1 MRLVAETK
9 DDQAPSVHPLYEFLS
24 FSQRLCYKPT
34 RSYQLSMRQ
43 YVETLAGD
51 SDDRSQHVAEK
62 PWGVGSTKLHV
73 IHQETREQMR
83 AMTVWHDSR
92 NMRRQRS
99 KWAVKHLVKPCE
111 TLWNLV
117 KPCETFNMFNN
128 DEVSNW
134 FKLYEIWRVRHPAH
148 SLLQLPMS
156 HDMATPIFQAMPAL
170 PKRPSRKT
178 GWPQLP
184 RSISSACKMSS
195 KCDMNDTAW
204 LMTQR
209 ITANH
214 SDAACRKRDTWRF
227 ARKTVAESAKFLLG
241 SGAKAPCFAET
252 AMYCNVLQYWSSS
265 IQV

>member
-1 MRLVAETK
+1 MLRPWLEIATTEVSMLLKNLEESVPPSFMWYIKKQESKWEPWLYDMTAETCE
-9 DDQAPSVHPLYEFLS
+9 DNDQNGLWN
-24 FSQRLCYKPT
+24 
-34 RSYQLSMRQ
+34 
-43 YVETLAGD
+43 TL
-51 SDDRSQHVAEK
+51 
-62 PWGVGSTKLHV
+62 W
-73 IHQETREQMR
+73 
-83 AMTVWHDSR
+83 
-92 NMRRQRS
+92 N
-99 KWAVKHLVKPCE
+99 LVKPCE